1 MSRRTWIVVLVAAGV
16 GLALLLGFVA
26 RSQSVGE
33 TQYCDSLASLKSS
46 VGNLLALD
54 PATAT
59 QGEFQSDL
67 EAVQNDWSSV
77 KSAAED
83 LHASNAS
90 ALENAWSSFAGAVKS
105 IPSDASA
112 GTAQSH
118 VSQSAQALESAV
130 ASAFSSYD
138 CSSTS

>member
-1 MSRRTWIVVLVAAGV
+1 
-16 GLALLLGFVA
+16 FVA

-33 TQYCDSLASLKSS
+33 THYCDSLASLKSS

-59 QGEFQSDL
+59 QSEFQSDL
-67 EAVQNDWSSV
+67 EAVQTDWSSV

-83 LHASNAS
+83 LHAANQSS
-90 ALENAWSSFAGAVKS
+90 LDDAWSSFAEAVKS
-105 IPSDASA
+105 RPAGASA

-118 VSQSAQALESAV
+118 VSQSAQGLQSAV